1 MSSLPAA
8 MTLPPRPAVPAATP
22 LWQSFGA
29 ALTLEAAAVAGL
41 LVWLNLH
48 PAEPPLRVLPLQIEA
63 APAPTP
69 QAPPTPPTPPVSKP
83 PPPVPTPQP
92 VQRAPRPAVAPAP
105 APAPVPAPPLPVGSA
120 PSEVAATPPVQAATP
135 VAAPAP
141 PAPPPPPPPAGPVG
155 PSPEYIAKVRAA
167 VQAAFIYPPA
177 AVAADFHGR
186 TRVAFTLRGTTP
198 ANARVLVGSGM
209 GLVDRAALQSVQSA
223 SYPPPPP
230 DMKMAEAQFE
240 VWVEFK
246 P

>member
-1 MSSLPAA
+1 MSVLPAA
-8 MTLPPRPAVPAATP
+8 ITVPLRPAAPRQPT
-22 LWQSFGA
+22 LWPSFGA
-29 ALTLEAAAVAGL
+29 ALTLEVAAVAAL
-41 LVWLNLH
+41 LAWLSLH
-48 PAEPPLRVLPLQIEA
+48 PAEPPLRVLPLEIEA

-69 QAPPTPPTPPVSKP
+69 PAPPPPSPNKP
-83 PPPVPTPQP
+83 PPPAPVPQP
-92 VQRAPRPAVAPAP
+92 TQRAPRTAAAPASV
-105 APAPVPAPPLPVGSA
+105 PVPAPPLPVSSA
-120 PSEVAATPPVQAATP
+120 PSEVVATPQVQAAAPAP
-135 VAAPAP
+135 VAAP

-155 PSPEYIAKVRAA
+155 PSPEYIARVRAA

-209 GLVDRAALQSVQSA
+209 GLVDRAALQSVRSA
-223 SYPPPPP
+223 SYPPPPQE
-230 DMKMAEAQFE
+230 MSQTESQFE

>member
-1 MSSLPAA
+1 MSSLPA
-8 MTLPPRPAVPAATP
+8 TLPTATTLTPRPAVPASPP
-22 LWQSFGA
+22 LWPSFGA

-41 LVWLNLH
+41 LVWLSLH

-69 QAPPTPPTPPVSKP
+69 PAPPTPPVNKP
-83 PPPVPTPQP
+83 LPPVPVPQP
-92 VQRAPRPAVAPAP
+92 VQRAPRPAVAPA
-105 APAPVPAPPLPVGSA
+105 AAPVPAPPLPVSSA
-120 PSEVAATPPVQAATP
+120 PSEVAATPPVQAAAP
-135 VAAPAP
+135 VAAAAP

-223 SYPPPPP
+223 NYPPPPP

>member
-69 QAPPTPPTPPVSKP
+69 QAPPTPPTPPVSK
-83 PPPVPTPQP
+83 
-92 VQRAPRPAVAPAP
+92 PRPAVAPAP